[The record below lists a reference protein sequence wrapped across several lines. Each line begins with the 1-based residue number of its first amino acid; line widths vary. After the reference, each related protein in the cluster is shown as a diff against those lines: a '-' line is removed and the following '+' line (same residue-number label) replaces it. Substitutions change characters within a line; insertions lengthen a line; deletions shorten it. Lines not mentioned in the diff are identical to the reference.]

1 MKKSLLFF
9 LFLTCGLVSMQA
21 QMKEGY
27 IKMEITEVG
36 SDNEQMAMQLEML
49 KGSQT
54 EIYFSEDKTLTKMNM
69 MGGMMETTSLY
80 SMKEGKTDILM
91 NMMGKKIHIE
101 TSDAEVD
108 KMKKEAGDAM
118 KDIDIKYD
126 ESDKRTI
133 LGYECTKATFSGA
146 NLQGSEVIMYIT
158 KEIEGSVKG
167 MQMIG
172 SLEFEGFPLMVT
184 IDNPQMSMT
193 FEAVDLKKE
202 LEGGV
207 FDINTGGF
215 QKMSMKEFQEQIG
228 QMGASFG
235 F

>member
-1 MKKSLLFF
+1 MKKSLF
-9 LFLTCGLVSMQA
+9 LFLFLICGLVSVHA
-21 QMKEGY
+21 QLKEGY

-54 EIYFSEDKTLTKMNM
+54 EIYFSKAKTLTKMNM

-80 SMKEGKTDILM
+80 SMDDGKTDILM

-101 TSDAEVD
+101 TTDAEVE
-108 KMKKEAGDAM
+108 KMKETGGDMM

-126 ESDKRTI
+126 ESDKKSI

-193 FEAVDLKKE
+193 FEAVDLQKE
-202 LEGGV
+202 LSSDV
-207 FDINTGGF
+207 FDINTGGY
-215 QKMSMKEFQEQIG
+215 QKMSMKEFQEQMG